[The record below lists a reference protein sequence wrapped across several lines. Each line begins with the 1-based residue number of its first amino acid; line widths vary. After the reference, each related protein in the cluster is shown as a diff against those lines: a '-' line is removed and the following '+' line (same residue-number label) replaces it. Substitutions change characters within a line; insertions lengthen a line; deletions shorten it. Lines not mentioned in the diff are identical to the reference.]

1 MVFLLVNGMH
11 VIEKYY
17 KFSSCF
23 TESESST
30 NHPLSLNANFANMKR
45 TKMPYEEVY
54 FQRMKEEHPED
65 YAELRSSKRRDL

>member
-1 MVFLLVNGMH
+1 MSG
-11 VIEKYY
+11 
-17 KFSSCF
+17 
-23 TESESST
+23 SST

-65 YAELRSSKRRDL
+65 YAELRSLKRRDL